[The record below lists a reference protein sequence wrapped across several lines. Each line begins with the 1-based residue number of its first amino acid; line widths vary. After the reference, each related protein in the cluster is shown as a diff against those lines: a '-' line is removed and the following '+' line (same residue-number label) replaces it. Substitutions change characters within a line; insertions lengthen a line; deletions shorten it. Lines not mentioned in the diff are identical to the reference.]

1 MKVILLQDVKG
12 MGKKGDVKN
21 APDAYARN
29 VLLPKK
35 MAVEATNQAM
45 SELNSKTQAA
55 AHHKAEEK
63 AAAANNKKRI
73 EGKTIKITAKCG
85 ENGKLFGAVTGKEL
99 ATKLQEEFNISV
111 DKRKITAP
119 DMKNTGV
126 YSFEVKLYQG
136 VIAKMNAE
144 IVSQ

>member
-1 MKVILLQDVKG
+1 M
-12 MGKKGDVKN
+12 
-21 APDAYARN
+21 
-29 VLLPKK
+29 LPKK
-35 MAVEATNQAM
+35 LAVEATNQNL

-63 AAAANNKKRI
+63 AAAEKNKSRI
-73 EGKTIKITAKCG
+73 EGKTLTVAAKCG

-99 ATKLQEEFNISV
+99 SSLLQKEFNIQV

-126 YSFEVKLYQG
+126 YSFDVKLYQG
-136 VIAKMNAE
+136 VVAKMNVE
-144 IVSQ
+144 IVAQ